1 MNKHFYFGEL
11 YLFLAFL
18 TQRLSSNVEPQVFI
32 NYSGHLN

>member
-11 YLFLAFL
+11 YLLLAFL
-18 TQRLSSNVEPQVFI
+18 TQRLSSNVEQQVFI